1 MSTIISKSM
10 VAPVSLL
17 EPSPTQSFMCKSL
30 RSHLV
35 TCSLNPA
42 SSSSSSSCFSAPC
55 TALFSPSLCGRALR
69 CSTRTRFATS
79 GSIRRRESS
88 FGVRCQQSED
98 VSMMN
103 AGGSSPEPPIGAPS
117 SMAGKSLLAKL
128 GQSINV
134 AGIAF
139 SSKVILKERHLAIPH
154 VSVPDIS
161 WIDWKALRAKGF
173 EAVLFD
179 KDNTLTAP
187 YGQNVWPS
195 LLESLEECRTAFDG
209 RLALLSNSAGLYQFD
224 PDGAEAKALE
234 DKLGISVIRHGS
246 KKPSGDAQAVAD
258 HFGCD
263 PSLVVMVGD
272 RYFTDI
278 VYGNSNGLL
287 TIRPAPLTSIGEPFV
302 VRRVRALED
311 TLVEWWRTQGTLPTK
326 HRLFDHPVDFI
337 KDPGFW

>member
-1 MSTIISKSM
+1 
-10 VAPVSLL
+10 
-17 EPSPTQSFMCKSL
+17 
-30 RSHLV
+30 
-35 TCSLNPA
+35 
-42 SSSSSSSCFSAPC
+42 
-55 TALFSPSLCGRALR
+55 
-69 CSTRTRFATS
+69 
-79 GSIRRRESS
+79 
-88 FGVRCQQSED
+88 
-98 VSMMN
+98 MMN

>member
-10 VAPVSLL
+10 VATVSLL
-17 EPSPTQSFMCKSL
+17 EPPPAQSFMCKSL

-35 TCSLNPA
+35 VCPLNPA
-42 SSSSSSSCFSAPC
+42 SCCLSAPY
-55 TALFSPSLCGRALR
+55 TALFSSSLC
-69 CSTRTRFATS
+69 SRTLKSSSPKSFPTS
-79 GSIRRRESS
+79 GRICKRESS
-88 FGVRCQQSED
+88 FCVRFQQSED
-98 VSMMN
+98 GSSVSMMN
-103 AGGSSPEPPIGAPS
+103 AGGSSQEPPVSAPS

-161 WIDWKALRAKGF
+161 WIDWKALRARGF

-287 TIRPAPLTSIGEPFV
+287 TIRPAPLTSNGEPFV

-311 TLVEWWRTQGTLPTK
+311 TLVDWWRTQGILPTK
-326 HRLFDHPVDFI
+326 HRLFEHPVDFI

>member
-1 MSTIISKSM
+1 
-10 VAPVSLL
+10 
-17 EPSPTQSFMCKSL
+17 
-30 RSHLV
+30 
-35 TCSLNPA
+35 
-42 SSSSSSSCFSAPC
+42 
-55 TALFSPSLCGRALR
+55 
-69 CSTRTRFATS
+69 
-79 GSIRRRESS
+79 
-88 FGVRCQQSED
+88 
-98 VSMMN
+98 MMN

-209 RLALLSNSAGLYQFD
+209 RLALLSNSAGNFHVPPFEPALTQIYIFLFLNFEPRNSAWTD
-224 PDGAEAKALE
+224 APRELFPDCL
-234 DKLGISVIRHGS
+234 
-246 KKPSGDAQAVAD
+246 Q
-258 HFGCD
+258 C
-263 PSLVVMVGD
+263 
-272 RYFTDI
+272 
-278 VYGNSNGLL
+278 
-287 TIRPAPLTSIGEPFV
+287 
-302 VRRVRALED
+302 
-311 TLVEWWRTQGTLPTK
+311 
-326 HRLFDHPVDFI
+326 
-337 KDPGFW
+337 